1 MNKIAVPPL
10 SPIVKRTM
18 IITVG
23 IWLVVQVIL
32 GQFFKIQAWDIFI
45 LHPYQV
51 IEKFYV
57 WQLFT
62 YMFFHAISPF
72 HLLFNMLML
81 WFFGAE
87 LEKHWRSKFF
97 ALYYFL
103 SGIGAALI
111 YCLAVGLYS
120 AYTGVRTPL
129 VIPVM
134 GASGAL
140 FGLLLAFGII
150 FGENVI
156 YFLGLFPMKAK
167 YFVMIAGA
175 LDFASLLSSG
185 VAGGEVAYLAH
196 LGGLVS
202 GYIILKTH
210 TYLKA
215 RQVYG
220 KVKKKNSSL
229 RLVVDNDKTK
239 DQNNPKYWN

>member
-1 MNKIAVPPL
+1 MNKVSVAPL
-10 SPIVKRTM
+10 TPVVKRVM
-18 IITVG
+18 IVTVG

-32 GQFFKIQAWDIFI
+32 GQFLKVRGWEIFI
-45 LHPYQV
+45 LHPNQV
-51 IEKFYV
+51 IESFYV

-62 YMFFHAISPF
+62 YIFFHAISPF

-81 WFFGAE
+81 WFFGSE
-87 LEKHWRSKFF
+87 LEKHWGSKFF
-97 ALYYFL
+97 AIYYFL

-111 YCLAVGLYS
+111 YCLAVGVYS
-120 AYTGVRTPL
+120 AMTGVRTPL

-140 FGLLLAFGII
+140 FGLLLAYGII
-150 FGENVI
+150 YAERVI

-167 YFVMIAGA
+167 YFVLIAGA

-196 LGGLVS
+196 LGGLIS

-215 RQVYG
+215 RQVSG
-220 KVKKKNSSL
+220 KLKKKNSSL